1 MMKKILILLSLY
13 IVSLSSI
20 SQNISNDVLNLER
33 HHCNLRYLGTD
44 DKLDKVA
51 LEQILNEE
59 QFSIYEKAKK
69 QHVASIPL
77 WAVTGVTATVST
89 FCLYTG
95 IRGHIHYNNH
105 PEEYGGQGRPGGTPM
120 YGVFYMF
127 SAIGY
132 GISLVP
138 GIPAAILTIQ
148 SHRNLDNIVEAYNA
162 NANDVSLN
170 FGATSNG
177 IRLVLK
183 F

>member
-1 MMKKILILLSLY
+1 MRKALALLFLLT
-13 IVSLSSI
+13 VSLSAM
-20 SQNISNDVLNLER
+20 SQNLSNDVLNLER
-33 HHCNLRYLGTD
+33 HHSNLRYLGTD

-148 SHRNLDNIVEAYNA
+148 SHRNLDNVVESYNA
-162 NANDVSLN
+162 NSNAVSLN
-170 FGATSNG
+170 FGTTSNG
-177 IRLVLK
+177 VGLVLK

>member
-1 MMKKILILLSLY
+1 MKRMLILFCLL
-13 IVSLSSI
+13 IVSLSAI
-20 SQNISNDVLNLER
+20 SQSLSNDVLNLER
-33 HHCNLRYLGTD
+33 HHGNLRYSGTD

-59 QFSIYEKAKK
+59 QLAIYEKAKK

-95 IRGHIHYNNH
+95 IRDHIYYNNH
-105 PEEYGGQGRPGGTPM
+105 PEEFGNDVNSGVPM
-120 YGVFYMF
+120 FPIIYMF

-138 GIPAAILTIQ
+138 GIPATILTIQ
-148 SHRNLDNIVEAYNA
+148 SHRNLDNIVESYNA

-177 IRLVLK
+177 IGLVLK

>member
-1 MMKKILILLSLY
+1 MKKSLIMFFLL
-13 IVSLSSI
+13 IISLSSI
-20 SQNISNDVLNLER
+20 SQSLSNDVLNLER
-33 HHCNLRYLGTD
+33 HHGNLRYSGTD

-95 IRGHIHYNNH
+95 IRGHIYYNNH
-105 PEEYGGQGRPGGTPM
+105 PEEFGNDVNSGVPM
-120 YGVFYMF
+120 FPIIYMF

-138 GIPAAILTIQ
+138 GIPATILTIQ
-148 SHRNLDNIVEAYNA
+148 SHRNLDNIVESYNA

-177 IRLVLK
+177 IGLVLK